1 MFLRDH
7 EEMEAERTMSETEKK
22 EFVHVAVDAMGGDY
36 APAEI
41 VKGAV
46 EAVNNCPSLKVTL
59 TGREEMVRQALSGL
73 TYPSDRIDILDCT
86 EVIEMAEPPVDAIRT
101 KKDSSIVKGL
111 RLVKDGECD
120 AFVTAG
126 STGAAL
132 AGGQLLVGRIKGIE
146 RPPLAPLL
154 PTAKGPVLLVDCGA
168 NMDPRPSMLLQFAQ
182 MGSIYMRNMTGVE
195 KPRVGLVNVGTEE
208 EKGNELAKEA
218 HQLLKE
224 CPDINFVGNIEARE
238 IPEGVVDVAVTD
250 AFTGNAILKM
260 YEGVAKVMMHELK
273 NALLSSV
280 ISKIG
285 ALMIKPA
292 LKGMLKTFD
301 ASEYGGAPMLGLK
314 GLVVKSHGNSK
325 ASEIR
330 HSLEQ
335 CITFKEKKINDLI
348 RTEMKLD
355 EAAAKRRASVKITE
369 G

>member
-1 MFLRDH
+1 
-7 EEMEAERTMSETEKK
+7 MS
-22 EFVHVAVDAMGGDY
+22 EFVHVAVDAMGGDN
-36 APAEI
+36 APSEI

-46 EAVNNCPSLKVTL
+46 NALNKCPNLKVTL
-59 TGREEMVRQALSGL
+59 TGKEEIVKAELEKL
-73 TYPSDRIDILDCT
+73 TFPADRVEILNCT
-86 EVIEMAEPPVDAIRT
+86 EVIAMAEPPVDAIRT

-132 AGGQLLVGRIKGIE
+132 AGGQLLGRIKGIE
-146 RPPLAPLL
+146 RPPLAPLM
-154 PTAKGPVLLVDCGA
+154 PTAKGPVLLIDCGA

-208 EKGNELAKEA
+208 EKGNELAKQA
-218 HQLLKE
+218 YQLLKD

-238 IPEGVVDVAVTD
+238 IPEGAVDVAVTD

-260 YEGVAKVMMHELK
+260 YEGVAKVILHELK
-273 NALLSSV
+273 GALMSSFV
-280 ISKIG
+280 SKIG

-292 LKGMLKTFD
+292 LKGMIKTFD

-325 ASEIR
+325 AAEIE
-330 HSLEQ
+330 HALEQ
-335 CITFKEKKINDLI
+335 CITFKEKKINDLF
-348 RTEMKLD
+348 RSEMKLD
-355 EAAAKRRASVKITE
+355 ELASARRVKKNSE
-369 G
+369 E

>member
-1 MFLRDH
+1 
-7 EEMEAERTMSETEKK
+7 MS

-46 EAVNNCPSLKVTL
+46 EALNSCPNLKVTL
-59 TGREEMVRQALSGL
+59 TGKEEMIREELGKL
-73 TYPSDRIDILDCT
+73 KYPSDRLSVLHCS

-126 STGAAL
+126 STGATL

-154 PTAKGPVLLVDCGA
+154 PTTKGPVLLVDCGA
-168 NMDPRPSMLLQFAQ
+168 NMDPRPTMLLQFAQ

-218 HQLLKE
+218 HQLLKA

-260 YEGVAKVMMHELK
+260 YEGVAKVMMKELK
-273 NALLSSV
+273 KALMSSLV
-280 ISKIG
+280 SKIG
-285 ALMIKPA
+285 ALMIKPS
-292 LKGMLKTFD
+292 LKGMIKTFD

-325 ASEIR
+325 SAEIKN
-330 HSLEQ
+330 SLIQ
-335 CITFKEKKINDLI
+335 CITFKEKKINDLF

-355 EAAAKRRASVKITE
+355 EAAANRRAAVKKIKE
-369 G
+369 

>member
-1 MFLRDH
+1 
-7 EEMEAERTMSETEKK
+7 MS

-46 EAVNNCPSLKVTL
+46 DALNSCSNLKVTL
-59 TGREEMVRQALSGL
+59 TGREKDVRAELDKHQ
-73 TYPSDRIDILDCT
+73 YPADRVEILDCK
-86 EVIEMAEPPVDAIRT
+86 EVIEMAEPPVDAIRN

-126 STGAAL
+126 SSGAAL

-154 PTAKGPVLLVDCGA
+154 PTAKGPVLLIDCGA

-182 MGSIYMRNMTGVE
+182 MGSIYMRNMTGIANP
-195 KPRVGLVNVGTEE
+195 KVGLVNVGVEE
-208 EKGNELAKEA
+208 EKGNELAKQA
-218 HQLLKE
+218 HQLLKA

-260 YEGVAKVMMHELK
+260 YEGVAKVILHELK
-273 NALLSSV
+273 DALMSSFM
-280 ISKIG
+280 SKIG

-292 LKGMLKTFD
+292 LRGMIKTFD
-301 ASEYGGAPMLGLK
+301 ASEYGGAPLLGLK

-325 ASEIR
+325 AAEIR

-335 CITFKEKKINDLI
+335 CITFKEKKINDLFQS
-348 RTEMKLD
+348 EMKLD
-355 EAAAKRRASVKITE
+355 ELAASRRAAKNTDK
-369 G
+369 

>member
-1 MFLRDH
+1 
-7 EEMEAERTMSETEKK
+7 MS
-22 EFVHVAVDAMGGDY
+22 EFVHVAVDGMGGDN
-36 APAEI
+36 APSEI
-41 VKGAV
+41 VKGT
-46 EAVNNCPSLKVTL
+46 VNALNKCPNLKVTL
-59 TGREEMVRQALSGL
+59 TGREELIKPELEKLQ
-73 TYPSDRIDILDCT
+73 YPADRISILNCT

-146 RPPLAPLL
+146 RPPLAPML
-154 PTAKGPVLLVDCGA
+154 PTAKGPVLLIDCGA
-168 NMDPRPSMLLQFAQ
+168 NMDPRPTMLVQFAQ
-182 MGSIYMRNMTGVE
+182 MGSIYMRNMTGRE
-195 KPRVGLVNVGTEE
+195 NPRVGLVNVGTEE
-208 EKGNELAKEA
+208 EKGNELAKQA
-218 HQLLKE
+218 HQLLKD
-224 CPDINFVGNIEARE
+224 CPGINFVGNIEARE

-260 YEGVAKVMMHELK
+260 YEGVAKVILHELK
-273 NALLSSV
+273 GALMSTLV
-280 ISKIG
+280 SKIG

-292 LKGMLKTFD
+292 LKGMIKTVD

-325 ASEIR
+325 SAEIR
-330 HSLEQ
+330 NSLIQ
-335 CITFKEKKINDLI
+335 CITFKEKKINDLF

-355 EAAAKRRASVKITE
+355 EAAANRRAAVKKIKE
-369 G
+369 

>member
-1 MFLRDH
+1 
-7 EEMEAERTMSETEKK
+7 MS
-22 EFVHVAVDAMGGDY
+22 EFVHVAVDAMGGDN
-36 APAEI
+36 APSEI
-41 VKGAV
+41 VKGS
-46 EAVNNCPSLKVTL
+46 VNALNKCPNLKVTF
-59 TGREEMVRQALSGL
+59 TGKEDLVKAELAKLK
-73 TYPSDRIDILDCT
+73 YPADRVEILNCT
-86 EVIEMAEPPVDAIRT
+86 EVIEMAEPPVGAIRT

-146 RPPLAPLL
+146 RPPLAPLM
-154 PTAKGPVLLVDCGA
+154 PTAKGPVLLIDCGA

-208 EKGNELAKEA
+208 EKGNELAKQA
-218 HQLLKE
+218 YQLLKD

-238 IPEGVVDVAVTD
+238 IPEGAVDVAVTD

-260 YEGVAKVMMHELK
+260 YEGVAKVILHELK
-273 NALLSSV
+273 GALMSSFV
-280 ISKIG
+280 SKIG

-292 LKGMLKTFD
+292 LKGMIKTFD

-314 GLVVKSHGNSK
+314 GLVVKAHGNSK
-325 ASEIR
+325 EAEIE
-330 HSLEQ
+330 HALEQ
-335 CITFKEKKINDLI
+335 CITFKEKQINDLF
-348 RTEMKLD
+348 RSEMKLD
-355 EAAAKRRASVKITE
+355 ELASARRVKKNTE
-369 G
+369 E

>member
-1 MFLRDH
+1 
-7 EEMEAERTMSETEKK
+7 MS
-22 EFVHVAVDAMGGDY
+22 EFVHVAVDAMGGDN
-36 APAEI
+36 APSEI
-41 VKGAV
+41 VKGSVNAL
-46 EAVNNCPSLKVTL
+46 NNCPNLKVTF
-59 TGREEMVRQALSGL
+59 TGKEDLVKAELAK
-73 TYPSDRIDILDCT
+73 YPADRVEILNCT

-146 RPPLAPLL
+146 RPPLAPLM
-154 PTAKGPVLLVDCGA
+154 PTAKGPVLLIDCGA

-208 EKGNELAKEA
+208 EKGNELAKQA
-218 HQLLKE
+218 HQLLKN

-238 IPEGVVDVAVTD
+238 IPEGAVDVAVTD

-260 YEGVAKVMMHELK
+260 YEGVAKVILHELK
-273 NALLSSV
+273 GALMSTFL
-280 ISKIG
+280 SKIG

-292 LKGMLKTFD
+292 LKGMIKTFD

-314 GLVVKSHGNSK
+314 GLVVKAHGNSK
-325 ASEIR
+325 EAEIE
-330 HSLEQ
+330 HALEQ
-335 CITFKEKKINDLI
+335 CITFKEKQINDLF
-348 RTEMKLD
+348 RSEMKLD
-355 EAAAKRRASVKITE
+355 ELASARRVKKNTE
-369 G
+369 E